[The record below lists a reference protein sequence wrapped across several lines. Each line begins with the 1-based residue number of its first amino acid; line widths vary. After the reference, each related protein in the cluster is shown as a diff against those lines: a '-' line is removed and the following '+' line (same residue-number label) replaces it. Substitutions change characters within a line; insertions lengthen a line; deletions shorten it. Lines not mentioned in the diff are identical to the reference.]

1 MSINI
6 SYRIL
11 ESLFLFDNNY
21 KRIVDAI
28 SFSVNA
34 DGEIELIRDS
44 SWSKQ
49 TKWNKEKEPVEFI

>member
-1 MSINI
+1 MSIVINDNQYFTQDTGI
-6 SYRIL
+6 AF
-11 ESLFLFDNNY
+11 FLFDNNS

-49 TKWNKEKEPVEFI
+49 TK